1 MASTQTTRD
10 RTGLDDTPPALHTEL
25 FEFPEFSTFP
35 QVRHY
40 FSSVIFDFD
49 GTLADSLWVWDDI
62 DVRFCEIYDLTVPD
76 DYYEKIDAMTFEET
90 AVYFIEELGL
100 DMPAEEILYHF
111 NEMAYDRYA
120 HEVKLLP
127 GVKEYLELLKT
138 RGVTMGIATSLTWP
152 LLEAAMKNN
161 GIDGYFDDIAFC
173 DESASKEKP
182 DVYLLAAERIGARPK
197 DCIVFED
204 APSGIA
210 SARSA
215 GMAACQVVDKRRTAL
230 PTGQD
235 DGADFWIENFA
246 GLAEGA
252 GKALL

>member
-1 MASTQTTRD
+1 MASTQTIRD
-10 RTGLDDTPPALHTEL
+10 RTGLDVTPPIPRTEL
-25 FEFPEFSTFP
+25 FEFPELSAFP
-35 QVRHY
+35 QVKRY
-40 FSSVIFDFD
+40 FSSAIFDFD

-62 DVRFCEIYDLTVPD
+62 DVRFCEIYSLTVPD

-111 NEMAYDRYA
+111 NEMAYERYA

-127 GVKEYLELLKT
+127 GVREYLELLKT
-138 RGVTMGIATSLTWP
+138 RGVAMGIATSLTWP

-161 GIDGYFDDIAFC
+161 GIYGYFDDIAFC
-173 DESASKEKP
+173 DESASKETP
-182 DVYLLAAERIGARPK
+182 DVYLLAAERIGAKPE

-204 APSGIA
+204 APSGIS

-215 GMAACQVVDKRRTAL
+215 GMTACQVVDRRRSAL
-230 PTGQD
+230 PTGRE
-235 DGADFWIENFA
+235 DGADFWIEDFDDLAKCA
-246 GLAEGA
+246 G
-252 GKALL
+252 